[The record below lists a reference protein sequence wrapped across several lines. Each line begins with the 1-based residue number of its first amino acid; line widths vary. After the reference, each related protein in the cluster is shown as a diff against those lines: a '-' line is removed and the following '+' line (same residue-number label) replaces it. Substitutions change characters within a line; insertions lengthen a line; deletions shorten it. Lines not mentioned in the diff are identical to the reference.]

1 MENAQISVV
10 FGLNAN
16 IPLAAPGFNN
26 LEPDQITFVKDLSDG
41 KLYIGNDTGI
51 VNEVKT
57 DKSNNWAK
65 MFFYGG
71 N

>member
-1 MENAQISVV
+1 MENVILIKIVGDPDFEQVPD
-10 FGLNAN
+10 NM
-16 IPLAAPGFNN
+16 LA
-26 LEPDQITFVKDLSDG
+26 KDIESG
-41 KLYIGNDTGI
+41 KLYIGNQTNIMD
-51 VNEVKT
+51 EVKT

>member
-1 MENAQISVV
+1 MENVILIKIVGDPDFEEV
-10 FGLNAN
+10 PDNM
-16 IPLAAPGFNN
+16 LA
-26 LEPDQITFVKDLSDG
+26 KDIESG
-41 KLYIGNDTGI
+41 KLYIGNQTNIMD
-51 VNEVKT
+51 EVKT

>member
-1 MENAQISVV
+1 MENVILIKIV
-10 FGLNAN
+10 GD
-16 IPLAAPGFNN
+16 
-26 LEPDQITFVKDLSDG
+26 PDFEQVPDNMLVKDIESG
-41 KLYIGNDTGI
+41 KLYIGNNTEILD
-51 VNEVKT
+51 EVKT

>member
-1 MENAQISVV
+1 MENVILIKVV
-10 FGLNAN
+10 ENPDFENVSNN
-16 IPLAAPGFNN
+16 ILIKN
-26 LEPDQITFVKDLSDG
+26 IKDG

-51 VNEVKT
+51 VDEVKT

>member
-1 MENAQISVV
+1 MENVILVKIIGDPNFEETADNM
-10 FGLNAN
+10 L
-16 IPLAAPGFNN
+16 
-26 LEPDQITFVKDLSDG
+26 VKDIESG
-41 KLYIGNDTGI
+41 KLYIGNFTD
-51 VNEVKT
+51 VMDEVKT

>member
-1 MENAQISVV
+1 MENALINVIY
-10 FGLNAN
+10 GLNQTQIGAE
-16 IPLAAPGFNN
+16 PGFNIS
-26 LEPDQITFVKDLSDG
+26 PDDITFIKDLLDG
-41 KLYIGNDTGI
+41 KLYIGNNTSIMDEI
-51 VNEVKT
+51 KT

>member
-1 MENAQISVV
+1 MENVILVKIIGDPNFEETADNM
-10 FGLNAN
+10 L
-16 IPLAAPGFNN
+16 
-26 LEPDQITFVKDLSDG
+26 VKDIESG
-41 KLYIGNDTGI
+41 KLYIGNFTDKMD
-51 VNEVKT
+51 EVKT

>member
-1 MENAQISVV
+1 MENVILVKII
-10 FGLNAN
+10 GD
-16 IPLAAPGFNN
+16 
-26 LEPDQITFVKDLSDG
+26 PDFEQVTDNMLVKDIESG
-41 KLYIGNDTGI
+41 KLYIGNLTDI
-51 VNEVKT
+51 MDEVKT

>member
-1 MENAQISVV
+1 MENVILIKIVGDPDFEQVPD
-10 FGLNAN
+10 NM
-16 IPLAAPGFNN
+16 LA
-26 LEPDQITFVKDLSDG
+26 KDIESG
-41 KLYIGNDTGI
+41 KLYIGNFTDRMDEI
-51 VNEVKT
+51 KT

>member
-1 MENAQISVV
+1 MENVILVKIVGDPNFEQV
-10 FGLNAN
+10 
-16 IPLAAPGFNN
+16 PDN
-26 LEPDQITFVKDLSDG
+26 LIVKDVISG
-41 KLYIGNDTGI
+41 KLYVGNLTDI
-51 VNEVKT
+51 MDEIKT

>member
-1 MENAQISVV
+1 MENVILVKIIGDPNFEETADNM
-10 FGLNAN
+10 L
-16 IPLAAPGFNN
+16 
-26 LEPDQITFVKDLSDG
+26 VKDIESG
-41 KLYIGNDTGI
+41 KIYIGNFTDVMDEI
-51 VNEVKT
+51 KT

>member
-1 MENAQISVV
+1 MENVILVKIIGDPNFEETADNM
-10 FGLNAN
+10 L
-16 IPLAAPGFNN
+16 
-26 LEPDQITFVKDLSDG
+26 VKDIESG
-41 KLYIGNDTGI
+41 KLYIGNFTDKMDEI
-51 VNEVKT
+51 KT

>member
-1 MENAQISVV
+1 MENVILVKIIGDPNFEQVADNM
-10 FGLNAN
+10 L
-16 IPLAAPGFNN
+16 
-26 LEPDQITFVKDLSDG
+26 VKDIESG
-41 KLYIGNDTGI
+41 KLYIGNLTDI
-51 VNEVKT
+51 MDEVKT

>member
-1 MENAQISVV
+1 MENVILVKIIGNPNFEETADNM
-10 FGLNAN
+10 L
-16 IPLAAPGFNN
+16 
-26 LEPDQITFVKDLSDG
+26 VKDIESG
-41 KLYIGNDTGI
+41 KLYIGNFTD
-51 VNEVKT
+51 VMDEVKT

>member
-1 MENAQISVV
+1 MENLILVKIAGEPNFEQV
-10 FGLNAN
+10 
-16 IPLAAPGFNN
+16 PDN
-26 LEPDQITFVKDLSDG
+26 LIVKDVISG
-41 KLYIGNDTGI
+41 KLYVGNLTDI
-51 VNEVKT
+51 MDEIKT

>member
-1 MENAQISVV
+1 MENVILVKIIGDPNFDETADNM
-10 FGLNAN
+10 L
-16 IPLAAPGFNN
+16 
-26 LEPDQITFVKDLSDG
+26 VKDIESG
-41 KLYIGNDTGI
+41 KLYIGNFTDKMDEI
-51 VNEVKT
+51 KT

>member
-1 MENAQISVV
+1 MENVILVKIIGDPNFEETADNM
-10 FGLNAN
+10 L
-16 IPLAAPGFNN
+16 
-26 LEPDQITFVKDLSDG
+26 VKDIESG
-41 KLYIGNDTGI
+41 KLYIGNFTDI
-51 VNEVKT
+51 MDEIKT

>member
-1 MENAQISVV
+1 MENVILVKII
-10 FGLNAN
+10 GD
-16 IPLAAPGFNN
+16 
-26 LEPDQITFVKDLSDG
+26 PDFEEVADNMLVKDIESG
-41 KLYIGNDTGI
+41 KLYIGNLTDI
-51 VNEVKT
+51 MDEVKT

>member
-1 MENAQISVV
+1 MENVILVKIVGDPNFEQTADNM
-10 FGLNAN
+10 L
-16 IPLAAPGFNN
+16 
-26 LEPDQITFVKDLSDG
+26 VKDIESG
-41 KLYIGNDTGI
+41 KLYIGNFTDI
-51 VNEVKT
+51 MDEVKT